1 MTTDQKQAIMVLMN
15 LYNENHI
22 DEEQYFLLLDF
33 VISDTRNEI
42 KISEFPWNERKSSGY
57 PITVMY
63 GCPTDGVIYAQDGT
77 TLKTTP
83 DPCNKIEEEI

>member
-1 MTTDQKQAIMVLMN
+1 MTADQKQAIMVLMN
-15 LYNENHI
+15 LYNDQHI

-42 KISEFPWNERKSSGY
+42 KISEFPWNEQKLPDM

-63 GCPTDGVIYAQDGT
+63 GCSVEPLITST
-77 TLKTTP
+77 WTNNS
-83 DPCNKIEEEI
+83 NKIEEEQQ